1 MKKLFML
8 GMLILLSGCFTAAPK
23 ETYPYGM
30 SEKEWNE
37 LSIKDK
43 AAIRRDF
50 YFYERGNINFVNPQ
64 LQVEG
69 RSDGS
74 ENVFLKN
81 KKNTPAAKNPTPLIR
96 E

>member
-1 MKKLFML
+1 MKKLLLL
-8 GMLILLSGCFTAAPK
+8 GVCAVIASCSSAPQVK

-50 YFYERGNINFVNPQ
+50 YFFEKGNINFVNPSLEIEGKQ
-64 LQVEG
+64 DPAPNMFLQ
-69 RSDGS
+69 
-74 ENVFLKN
+74 
-81 KKNTPAAKNPTPLIR
+81 KKAQSPAELISK
-96 E
+96 

>member
-1 MKKLFML
+1 MKKLFLLTMIS
-8 GMLILLSGCFTAAPK
+8 LISACSSTP

-50 YFYERGNINFVNPQ
+50 YFYERGNMNFVNPQ
-64 LQVEG
+64 LEVEG
-69 RSDGS
+69 KK
-74 ENVFLKN
+74 EKNNVFIKERTTSQ
-81 KKNTPAAKNPTPLIR
+81 TPSPLINN
-96 E
+96 